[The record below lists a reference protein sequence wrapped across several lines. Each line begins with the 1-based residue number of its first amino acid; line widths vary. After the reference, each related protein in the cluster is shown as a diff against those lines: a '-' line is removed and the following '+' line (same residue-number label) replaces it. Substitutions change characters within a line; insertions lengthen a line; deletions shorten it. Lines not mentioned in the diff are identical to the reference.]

1 MNSTVLIIIVKILIV
16 LLMITLMN
24 HTSTSDAYKFS
35 PMMNYHMIKRDVQ
48 KCGGKIH
55 EIVGMFCRSLN
66 SEFQLERRRR
76 STQDTNE
83 ISDQN
88 GKIKI

>member
-1 MNSTVLIIIVKILIV
+1 
-16 LLMITLMN
+16 MITLIN
-24 HTSTSDAYKFS
+24 HTSKSDAYKLS

-66 SEFQLERRRR
+66 TDFQLERRRR
-76 STQDTNE
+76 STQDIND
-83 ISDQN
+83 ISDQK
-88 GKIKI
+88 GKTKIQLKAIS